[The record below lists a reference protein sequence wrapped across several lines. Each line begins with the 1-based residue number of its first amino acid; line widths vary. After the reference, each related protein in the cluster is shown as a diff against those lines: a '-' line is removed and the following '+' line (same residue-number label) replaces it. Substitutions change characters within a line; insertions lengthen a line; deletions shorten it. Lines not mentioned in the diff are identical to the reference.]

1 MRLRNIPG
9 SREAIASS
17 DFVVHEDVMK
27 EKRGC
32 WKEVFGND
40 RPLYLEVGMGK
51 GRFITQHAIE
61 NPDKNFIILFTI
73 HLNNCLLSQLY
84 SLFSFFNDKANPYPV
99 INANMLTQIL
109 NIVDISNTNS

>member
-32 WKEVFGND
+32 WKEVFGSD
-40 RPLYLEVGMGK
+40 RPLYLEVGMG
-51 GRFITQHAIE
+51 
-61 NPDKNFIILFTI
+61 
-73 HLNNCLLSQLY
+73 
-84 SLFSFFNDKANPYPV
+84 
-99 INANMLTQIL
+99 
-109 NIVDISNTNS
+109 